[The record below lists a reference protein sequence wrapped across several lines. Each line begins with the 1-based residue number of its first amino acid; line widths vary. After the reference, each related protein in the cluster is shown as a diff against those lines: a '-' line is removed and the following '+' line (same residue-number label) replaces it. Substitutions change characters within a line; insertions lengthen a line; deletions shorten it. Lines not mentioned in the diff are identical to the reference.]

1 MSRRKTLHRGDLI
14 AENTAKAWLSYRG
27 ESGGEE
33 VKDSYGV
40 ASVNDESTGTFS
52 ITLSNNATSGNQGG
66 DHGNC
71 WLFSSHNWSPDGL
84 VAVVAYTSSYGSYNP
99 WWNMEDNYVR
109 VNIMRTRDNNDKVD
123 GEWFSMACFGDNNYF

>member
-27 ESGGEE
+27 ESGNEGI
-33 VKDSYGV
+33 KDSYGV
-40 ASVNDESTGTFS
+40 SSVSDEATGTFA
-52 ITLSNNATSGNQGG
+52 ITLTNNAASGGNNNN
-66 DHGNC
+66 NC

-109 VNIMRTRDNNDKVD
+109 VNTMRTRDNNDTVD

>member
-40 ASVNDESTGTFS
+40 ASVNDEATGVFS
-52 ITLSNNATSGNQGG
+52 ITLSNNATSAG

>member
-1 MSRRKTLHRGDLI
+1 MSRRKTLHKGDLI

-27 ESGGEE
+27 EAGGEE
-33 VKDSYGV
+33 IKDSYGV

-52 ITLSNNATSGNQGG
+52 ITLSNNASGS

-84 VAVVAYTSSYGSYNP
+84 VAVVAYTSSYGSNNP
-99 WWNMEDNYVR
+99 WWNMQDGWVR
-109 VNIMRTRDNNDKVD
+109 VHTMRTRDNNAIVD
-123 GEWFSMACFGDNNYF
+123 GEWFSMACFGDNTYF

>member
-1 MSRRKTLHRGDLI
+1 MSRRKTLQRGDLI

-27 ESGGEE
+27 EAGYEGI
-33 VKDSYGV
+33 KDSYGV
-40 ASVNDESTGTFS
+40 SSVSDEATGTFA
-52 ITLSNNATSGNQGG
+52 ITLSNNATSGGNN
-66 DHGNC
+66 DNC

-109 VNIMRTRDNNDKVD
+109 VNTMRTRDNNDKVD
-123 GEWFSMACFGDNNYF
+123 GEWFSMACFGDNIYF

>member
-14 AENTAKAWLSYRG
+14 AENTAKAWLSYQG
-27 ESGGEE
+27 ESGNEGI
-33 VKDSYGV
+33 KDSYGV
-40 ASVNDESTGTFS
+40 ASVNDETTGAFS

-84 VAVVAYTSSYGSYNP
+84 VAVVAYTSSYGSNNP
-99 WWNMEDNYVR
+99 WWNMQDGWVR
-109 VNIMRTRDNNDKVD
+109 VHIMRTRDNNDIVD
-123 GEWFSMACFGDNNYF
+123 GEWFSMACFGDNIYF

>member
-1 MSRRKTLHRGDLI
+1 MSRRKTLHKGDLI

-27 ESGGEE
+27 ESGGEGI
-33 VKDSYGV
+33 KDSYGV

-84 VAVVAYTSSYGSYNP
+84 VAVVAYTSSYGSNNP
-99 WWNMEDNYVR
+99 WWNMQDGWVR
-109 VNIMRTRDNNDKVD
+109 VHVMRTRDNNAIVD
-123 GEWFSMACFGDNNYF
+123 GEWFSMACFGDNIYF

>member
-27 ESGGEE
+27 ESGGEGI
-33 VKDSYGV
+33 KDSYGV

-84 VAVVAYTSSYGSYNP
+84 VAVVAYTSSYGSNNP
-99 WWNMEDNYVR
+99 WWNMQDGWVR
-109 VNIMRTRDNNDKVD
+109 VQIMRTRDNNDTVD
-123 GEWFSMACFGDNNYF
+123 GE

>member
-1 MSRRKTLHRGDLI
+1 MSRRKTLHSGYLI
-14 AENTAKAWLSYRG
+14 AQNTAKAWLSYRG
-27 ESGGEE
+27 ESGGEGI
-33 VKDSYGV
+33 KDSYGV

-84 VAVVAYTSSYGSYNP
+84 VAVVAYTSSYGSNNP
-99 WWNMEDNYVR
+99 WWNMQDGWVR
-109 VNIMRTRDNNDKVD
+109 VHIMRTRDNNDIVD
-123 GEWFSMACFGDNNYF
+123 GEWFSMACFGDNIYF

>member
-27 ESGGEE
+27 ESGNEGI
-33 VKDSYGV
+33 KDSYGV
-40 ASVNDESTGTFS
+40 SSVSDEATGTFA
-52 ITLSNNATSGNQGG
+52 ITLTNNAASGGNNNN
-66 DHGNC
+66 NC

-109 VNIMRTRDNNDKVD
+109 VNTMRTRDNNDTVD
-123 GEWFSMACFGDNNYF
+123 GEWFSMACFGDNIYF

>member
-27 ESGGEE
+27 EAGNEGI
-33 VKDSYGV
+33 KDSYGV
-40 ASVNDESTGTFS
+40 SSFSDEDTVTVA
-52 ITLSNNATSGNQGG
+52 ITLTNKAASGGENNN
-66 DHGNC
+66 NC

-109 VNIMRTRDNNDKVD
+109 VNTMRTRDNNDKVD

>member
-14 AENTAKAWLSYRG
+14 AENTAKAWLSYQG
-27 ESGGEE
+27 ESGNEGI
-33 VKDSYGV
+33 KDSYGV
-40 ASVNDESTGTFS
+40 SSVSDEATGTFA
-52 ITLSNNATSGNQGG
+52 ITLTNNAASGGENNN
-66 DHGNC
+66 NC

-109 VNIMRTRDNNDKVD
+109 VNTMRTRDNNDIVD
-123 GEWFSMACFGDNNYF
+123 GEWFSMACFGDNIYF

>member
-27 ESGGEE
+27 ESGNEGI
-33 VKDSYGV
+33 KDSYGV
-40 ASVNDESTGTFS
+40 SSVSDEATGTFA
-52 ITLSNNATSGNQGG
+52 ITLTNNAASGGENNN
-66 DHGNC
+66 NC

-109 VNIMRTRDNNDKVD
+109 VNTMRTRDNNDIVD
-123 GEWFSMACFGDNNYF
+123 GECFSMACFGDNIYF

>member
-27 ESGGEE
+27 ESGNEGI
-33 VKDSYGV
+33 KDSYGV
-40 ASVNDESTGTFS
+40 SSVSDEATGTFA
-52 ITLSNNATSGNQGG
+52 ITLTNNAASGGENNN
-66 DHGNC
+66 NC

-109 VNIMRTRDNNDKVD
+109 VNTMRTRDNNDIVD

>member
-1 MSRRKTLHRGDLI
+1 MSRRKTLHKGDLI

-27 ESGGEE
+27 ESGNEGI
-33 VKDSYGV
+33 KDSYGV
-40 ASVNDESTGTFS
+40 ASVNDETTGTFS

-84 VAVVAYTSSYGSYNP
+84 IAVIAYTSSYGSNNP
-99 WWNMEDNYVR
+99 WWNMQDGWVR
-109 VNIMRTRDNNDKVD
+109 VETMRTRDNNATVD
-123 GEWFSMACFGDNNYF
+123 GEWFSMACFGDNIYF

>member
-1 MSRRKTLHRGDLI
+1 MSRRKTLHKGDLI

-27 ESGGEE
+27 ESGGEGI
-33 VKDSYGV
+33 KDSYGV

-52 ITLSNNATSGNQGG
+52 ITLSNNATSAG

-84 VAVVAYTSSYGSYNP
+84 VDVVAYTSSYGSNNP
-99 WWNMEDNYVR
+99 WWNMQDNWVR
-109 VNIMRTRDNNDKVD
+109 VHIMRTRDNNAIVD
-123 GEWFSMACFGDNNYF
+123 GEWFSMACFGDNIYF

>member
-1 MSRRKTLHRGDLI
+1 MSRRKTLHKGDLI

-27 ESGGEE
+27 ESGGEGI
-33 VKDSYGV
+33 KDSYGV

-84 VAVVAYTSSYGSYNP
+84 VAVVAYTSSYGSNNP
-99 WWNMEDNYVR
+99 WWNMQDNWVR
-109 VNIMRTRDNNDKVD
+109 VHIMRTRDNNAIVD
-123 GEWFSMACFGDNNYF
+123 GEWFSMACFGDNIYF

>member
-14 AENTAKAWLSYRG
+14 AENTAKAWLSYQG
-27 ESGGEE
+27 ESGNEGI
-33 VKDSYGV
+33 KDSYGV
-40 ASVNDESTGTFS
+40 SSVSDEATGTFA
-52 ITLSNNATSGNQGG
+52 ITLTNNAASGGENNN
-66 DHGNC
+66 NC

-109 VNIMRTRDNNDKVD
+109 VNTMRTRDNNDIVD

>member
-14 AENTAKAWLSYRG
+14 AENTAKAWLSYQG
-27 ESGGEE
+27 ESGYEGI
-33 VKDSYGV
+33 KDSYGV
-40 ASVNDESTGTFS
+40 SSVSDEATGTFA
-52 ITLSNNATSGNQGG
+52 ITLTNNAASGGENNN
-66 DHGNC
+66 NC

-109 VNIMRTRDNNDKVD
+109 VNTMRTRDNNDTVD
-123 GEWFSMACFGDNNYF
+123 GEWFSMACFGDNIYF

>member
-27 ESGGEE
+27 ESGGEGI
-33 VKDSYGV
+33 KDSYGV
-40 ASVNDESTGTFS
+40 ASVNDETTGVFS

-84 VAVVAYTSSYGSYNP
+84 VAVVAYTSSYGSNNP
-99 WWNMEDNYVR
+99 WWNMQDGWVR
-109 VNIMRTRDNNDKVD
+109 VQIMRTRDNNDIVD
-123 GEWFSMACFGDNNYF
+123 GEWFSMACFGDNIYF

>member
-27 ESGGEE
+27 ESGNEGI
-33 VKDSYGV
+33 KDSYGV
-40 ASVNDESTGTFS
+40 SSVSDEATGTFA
-52 ITLSNNATSGNQGG
+52 ITLTNNAASGGENNN
-66 DHGNC
+66 NC

-109 VNIMRTRDNNDKVD
+109 VNTMRTRDNNDTVD
-123 GEWFSMACFGDNNYF
+123 GEWFSMACFGDNIYF

>member
-1 MSRRKTLHRGDLI
+1 MCIRDSLHRGDLI

-27 ESGGEE
+27 ESGGEGI
-33 VKDSYGV
+33 KDSYGV

-84 VAVVAYTSSYGSYNP
+84 VAVVAYTSSYGSNNP
-99 WWNMEDNYVR
+99 WWNMQDGWVR
-109 VNIMRTRDNNDKVD
+109 VHIMRTRDNNDIVD
-123 GEWFSMACFGDNNYF
+123 GEWFSMACFGDNIYF